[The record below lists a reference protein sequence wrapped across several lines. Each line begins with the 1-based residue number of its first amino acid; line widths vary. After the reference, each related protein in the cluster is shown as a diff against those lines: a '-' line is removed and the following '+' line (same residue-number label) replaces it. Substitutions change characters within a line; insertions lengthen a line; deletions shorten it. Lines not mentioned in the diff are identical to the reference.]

1 MNWTLFV
8 LTEWWLC
15 DLIYDVIHTQHIHAP
30 VLATFWTGCP
40 LSRRKN
46 SLSFPCFSR
55 AIIILFQRSSQQEVY
70 VIMAFVYQGSFHV
83 NYYSCILHRLLLL
96 IWLTTACRPILLK
109 STVFVATYG
118 LLDTGCIQSTKSV
131 FPEVA
136 ENSTSFPCSEKSL
149 RFQVFQFCGHP
160 VELLAVDLIDFK
172 WLTDWFAFNAL
183 RAFDAVGW
191 AAGRASGL

>member
-55 AIIILFQRSSQQEVY
+55 AIIILSSQQEVY

-83 NYYSCILHRLLLL
+83 NYYSCTVYSTSTTTTHMTNNSLSSHIAQINSFCGYIWTAWHRLHPEHKVSFPWGGREFHEFSMFRE
-96 IWLTTACRPILLK
+96 IPEHSRF
-109 STVFVATYG
+109 SSFVAT
-118 LLDTGCIQSTKSV
+118 LL
-131 FPEVA
+131 
-136 ENSTSFPCSEKSL
+136 NY
-149 RFQVFQFCGHP
+149 
-160 VELLAVDLIDFK
+160 
-172 WLTDWFAFNAL
+172 WL
-183 RAFDAVGW
+183 
-191 AAGRASGL
+191 